1 MDAAPKSVP
10 DSNGTAVTPAA
21 ATAQPAATQPEPA
34 ATAAA
39 ANAATST
46 AAANGASSGRLFQ
59 RDYFRRV
66 VTNDSYYFLVP
77 YCIIVFFYLSPD
89 PSIGKSLFRVESRC
103 GAWFQ
108 GRYGAW

>member
-34 ATAAA
+34 VTAAA

-66 VTNDSYYFLVP
+66 VPNDSYYFLVP
-77 YCIIVFFYLSPD
+77 YCIIIILPLTGSVY
-89 PSIGKSLFRVESRC
+89 
-103 GAWFQ
+103 W
-108 GRYGAW
+108 

>member
-34 ATAAA
+34 VTAAA

-77 YCIIVFFYLSPD
+77 YCINIFLSLTG
-89 PSIGKSLFRVESRC
+89 SVY
-103 GAWFQ
+103 W
-108 GRYGAW
+108 